1 MSALLILTTVKNLHI
16 HSLSF
21 NSLYAEAVI
30 GFVPD
35 NYTVTEGI
43 NLFANLNVELISGQL
58 GREVIVI
65 FDTQDGSAEG

>member
-1 MSALLILTTVKNLHI
+1 M
-16 HSLSF
+16 
-21 NSLYAEAVI
+21 
-30 GFVPD
+30 PD